1 MSTGNPP
8 RRHRHTRSAAI
19 AAATASSQ
27 SAQNPKNPHHLD
39 LQAHLQNSQGGANL
53 NPAYES
59 PQPSTPPRT
68 PQKGN
73 QPFSPCTTSTT
84 APEARPKQRSRN
96 KNRPKNVMI
105 SPAALRRGR
114 NTPPLTGA
122 QSAGIPS
129 SVKPINTPSTA
140 AYAGSTF
147 HASPAPSAIPIPSF
161 YSRSV
166 PDSPGLQG
174 LKSLKGAALPTANST
189 PPRTTQSVTQP
200 PREESPL
207 DFFFKADREEKA
219 RARSATSVKA
229 FVPLNGPPLESPL
242 NYDTPPVRPNL
253 TRGSEGSSNR
263 TYSSGMFS
271 MELDGDRVSGTPLG
285 PAFSTP
291 YSERISAARSG
302 NYSGSYFEQ
311 PPLEPQSSID
321 RSEALKA
328 YLFSG
333 QSLPFVTDPTVAL
346 AQNNMAGHTSP
357 SAPPAGPNNP
367 SASNRLHNNR
377 RHLASD
383 LKNPDDGH
391 RIGGRSSGLRQEV
404 RPSKTPTRTPDCM
417 NTYGSLP
424 KTFCNAPN
432 ASNTENEFVTQFTS
446 PTRLEAPASPTGA
459 LPGNLDPRIQGMEES
474 LRRILKL
481 DSAAAS
487 ASKGGQVPPS
497 AVSPPQY
504 TGGRSTNQ
512 WQI

>member
-1 MSTGNPP
+1 M
-8 RRHRHTRSAAI
+8 

-27 SAQNPKNPHHLD
+27 TAQNPKNPHHLN
-39 LQAHLQNSQGGANL
+39 LQAHLQNSQAGANL
-53 NPAYES
+53 NPAFES
-59 PQPSTPPRT
+59 AQPSTPPRT

-73 QPFSPCTTSTT
+73 QPFSPCTTNTT
-84 APEARPKQRSRN
+84 APEAGPKQKSRN

-105 SPAALRRGR
+105 SPAAVRRGR

-129 SVKPINTPSTA
+129 SAKPIHTPSTA

-147 HASPAPSAIPIPSF
+147 HASPAPSALPIPSF

-189 PPRTTQSVTQP
+189 PPRTTQSVKQP

-219 RARSATSVKA
+219 RARDATSTKA
-229 FVPLNGPPLESPL
+229 FAPVNGPPLESPL
-242 NYDTPPVRPNL
+242 RYDTPPVRPNL
-253 TRGSEGSSNR
+253 TRPNLNRGSEGSSNR
-263 TYSSGMFS
+263 TYSSGIFA
-271 MELDGDRVSGTPLG
+271 MELDGDGVSGTPLG

-291 YSERISAARSG
+291 YSERINAARSA
-302 NYSGSYFEQ
+302 NHSGTYFEQ

-333 QSLPFVTDPTVAL
+333 QSLPSFTDHNVPS
-346 AQNNMAGHTSP
+346 AQKNLAGHTSP
-357 SAPPAGPNNP
+357 SAPPAAPKNSG
-367 SASNRLHNNR
+367 ASNRLYNNR
-377 RHLASD
+377 HHLPTDPKKS
-383 LKNPDDGH
+383 DDGH
-391 RIGGRSSGLRQEV
+391 RTGGRSSGLRQEV

-417 NTYGSLP
+417 NTYATSP
-424 KTFCNAPN
+424 KTFSNAPN
-432 ASNTENEFVTQFTS
+432 VSHTENDFVTQFAS
-446 PTRLEAPASPTGA
+446 PTRLETPASPTGA
-459 LPGNLDPRIQGMEES
+459 VSGNLDPKIQGMEDS

-481 DSAAAS
+481 DSASAS

-497 AVSPPQY
+497 TVSTPQY
-504 TGGRSTNQ
+504 TGGRSTN
-512 WQI
+512 